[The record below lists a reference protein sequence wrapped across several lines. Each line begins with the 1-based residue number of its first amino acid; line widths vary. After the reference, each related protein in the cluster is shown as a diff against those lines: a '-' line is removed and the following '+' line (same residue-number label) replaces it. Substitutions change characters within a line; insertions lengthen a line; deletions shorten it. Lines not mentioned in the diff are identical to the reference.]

1 MMTARTLVYEVALPI
16 RWGDMDAMGHVN
28 NTVYFRYMEQCRIS
42 WFEAMGFGPDPAGE
56 GPIIVS
62 ASCNFRRELVYPG
75 VVLVRQSVGDLGR
88 SSFQTWLELSRTD
101 DAGTVYAD
109 GAARVVWIDFPRRKS
124 APMPPHVREAVLTP
138 RIGLV

>member
-1 MMTARTLVYEVALPI
+1 MAERTPICEMSIPI

-42 WFEAMGFGPDPAGE
+42 WFGAMGLPAGPDGE

-75 VVLVRQSVGDLGR
+75 TVLVRQYVDGFGTSSVGT
-88 SSFQTWLELSRTD
+88 SLELSRD
-101 DAGTVYAD
+101 DDPDTVYAD
-109 GAARVVWIDFPRRKS
+109 GEARIVWVDFVRRRS
-124 APMPPHVREAVLTP
+124 VPLPASVREAILLP
-138 RIGLV
+138 RGALV